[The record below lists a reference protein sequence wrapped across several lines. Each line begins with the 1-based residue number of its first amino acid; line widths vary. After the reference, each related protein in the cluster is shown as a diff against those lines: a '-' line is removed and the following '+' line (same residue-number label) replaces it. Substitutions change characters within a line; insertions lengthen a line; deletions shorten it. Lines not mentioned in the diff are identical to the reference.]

1 MLTDSCPPGH
11 RNPAASPVTAQMPR
25 RSRRKRGYQ
34 SVFISYGQED
44 SAFVGRLWRT
54 LRQAGV
60 DCWLAPHSLHIGEN
74 VREAI
79 DVAIRSHDVFLVIL
93 SAHSLASRWVAKEV
107 FTAFEEEQERNA
119 DMICGIRLDDTVFHC
134 KNGWA
139 ADIRRG
145 RHMSDFS
152 SRQDGMTYHSAVKK
166 LLDDLKT

>member
-119 DMICGIRLDDTVFHC
+119 
-134 KNGWA
+134 
-139 ADIRRG
+139 
-145 RHMSDFS
+145 
-152 SRQDGMTYHSAVKK
+152 
-166 LLDDLKT
+166 